1 MREDISDVIYMS
13 MSVCS
18 WDKLNQINLNRWA
31 YPHLIGALGL
41 PSGVW
46 GETPYKT
53 MPLMPAS
60 RVHCNCLT
68 GKMIVNINIESG
80 WLAITSQ
87 TTMIVDAYAE
97 SFPVCHFARAR
108 PSFECRIT
116 RRP

>member
-1 MREDISDVIYMS
+1 M
-13 MSVCS
+13 
-18 WDKLNQINLNRWA
+18 
-31 YPHLIGALGL
+31 IGALGL
-41 PSGVW
+41 PSRVW

-60 RVHCNCLT
+60 CVHCNNCLT
-68 GKMIVNINIESG
+68 GKMTVNINIEFR

-108 PSFECRIT
+108 P
-116 RRP
+116 